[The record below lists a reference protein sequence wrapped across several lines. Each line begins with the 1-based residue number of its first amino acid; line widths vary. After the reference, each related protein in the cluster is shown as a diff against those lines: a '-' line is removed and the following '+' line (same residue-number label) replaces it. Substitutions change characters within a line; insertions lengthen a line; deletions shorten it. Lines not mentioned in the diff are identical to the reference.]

1 MSCAVSRDSLSGAA
15 QPGSPELTVAAMA
28 DAGAAPASLPDVA
41 TPAVMAT
48 VSDLA
53 RARAR

>member
-1 MSCAVSRDSLSGAA
+1 MSCAVSRDSLAGAA

-41 TPAVMAT
+41 RPAVMAT

-53 RARAR
+53 GAR